1 MINGEELK
9 ELIANPE
16 KTFLAERKSLSDRIE
31 AQRLGTEEVKEA
43 VAKTAKE
50 KGKNLTTDFF
60 NGKWGSLVL
69 DIVDTGNKLKE
80 KLNDAK
86 KVKLFAEYLQKS
98 DDQQLALEKLS
109 DLVTS
114 PYGVAIYSKI
124 SSILDSS
131 SADEDLLQILSAYLA
146 KVTDSEDIRKTF
158 SRSKTVLN
166 IISKCSPQALIL
178 IKNRQFWPVIPS
190 NRSFAAVSGIVQG
203 VSVAEVAS
211 EFAKVNVFS
220 GISISSIQAAIVDME
235 FNGLAKLIYGND
247 ATPGHDHNKK
257 IMMEELTET
266 GNFLLSELVS

>member
-31 AQRLGTEEVKEA
+31 AQRLGTEEVKDA

-50 KGKNLTTDFF
+50 KGKNLTTDIFD
-60 NGKWGSLVL
+60 GKWGSLML

>member
-31 AQRLGTEEVKEA
+31 AQRLGTEEVKDA

-50 KGKNLTTDFF
+50 KGKNLTTDIFD
-60 NGKWGSLVL
+60 GKWGSLVL

>member
-31 AQRLGTEEVKEA
+31 AQRLGTEEVKDA

-60 NGKWGSLVL
+60 DGKWGSLVL

-131 SADEDLLQILSAYLA
+131 SADEDLLKILSAYLA

-247 ATPGHDHNKK
+247 VTPGHDHNKK

-266 GNFLLSELVS
+266 GKFLLSELAS

>member
-60 NGKWGSLVL
+60 DGKWGSLVL

-80 KLNDAK
+80 KLKDAK

>member
-31 AQRLGTEEVKEA
+31 AQRLGTEEVKDA

-60 NGKWGSLVL
+60 DGKWGSLVL

-131 SADEDLLQILSAYLA
+131 SADEDLLKILSAYLA
-146 KVTDSEDIRKTF
+146 KVTDGEDIRKTF

-166 IISKCSPQALIL
+166 IISTCSPQALIL

-247 ATPGHDHNKK
+247 VTPGHDHNKK

-266 GNFLLSELVS
+266 GKFLLSELAS

>member
-16 KTFLAERKSLSDRIE
+16 KAFMADRKSLSDRIE
-31 AQRLGTEEVKEA
+31 AQRLGTEEVKDA

-60 NGKWGSLVL
+60 DGKWGSLVL

-178 IKNRQFWPVIPS
+178 IKNRQVWPVIPS

-247 ATPGHDHNKK
+247 ATPGHDHNKE

>member
-1 MINGEELK
+1 M
-9 ELIANPE
+9 
-16 KTFLAERKSLSDRIE
+16 
-31 AQRLGTEEVKEA
+31 
-43 VAKTAKE
+43 
-50 KGKNLTTDFF
+50 
-60 NGKWGSLVL
+60 L

-247 ATPGHDHNKK
+247 ATPGHDHNKE

>member
-60 NGKWGSLVL
+60 DGKWGSLVL